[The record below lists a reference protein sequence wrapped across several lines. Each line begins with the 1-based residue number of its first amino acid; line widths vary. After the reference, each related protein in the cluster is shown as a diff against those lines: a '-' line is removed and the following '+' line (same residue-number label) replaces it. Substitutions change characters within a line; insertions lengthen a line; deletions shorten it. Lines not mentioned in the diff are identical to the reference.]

1 VVAGY
6 RNDPEAARFQDWELP
21 VPVERVA
28 AQIHEYLAAEWPLL
42 GGGLNIAVEHQGD
55 LIGDLYVG
63 WNDDGSEAVVGYTL
77 MRPHQ
82 GKGFATEAAAALVD
96 HLFANGVA
104 VVRASLDPEN
114 LASARVLE
122 KVGFR
127 LVETST
133 VMIRGEWV
141 DDAVYELTRADQA
154 A

>member
-1 VVAGY
+1 MVDAGDALLRTERLVLRRLRPAEAPVVAGY
-6 RNDPEAARFQDWELP
+6 RNDPEVARFQDWELP

-28 AQIHEYLAAEWPLL
+28 AQIHEYLATEWPLL
-42 GGGLNIAVEHQGD
+42 GGGLNIAVEHQG
-55 LIGDLYVG
+55 
-63 WNDDGSEAVVGYTL
+63 
-77 MRPHQ
+77 R
-82 GKGFATEAAAALVD
+82 GFATEAAAALAD